1 MPVPTPAPTPA
12 SSLHS
17 HETHLRSLGLP
28 MMISP
33 ATRLR
38 EVLPRSAGVAAG
50 LTTATLALSSLDRS
64 NDYMID
70 LLDQA
75 DADTAVFDDLEFS
88 DPVVFLLFSA
98 LALLAAAPFVGWLV
112 SALSR
117 RVGRVARVLL
127 GLGAIA
133 ALVVVAPLSFDP
145 HDGPTLRTT
154 AVLAAAVL
162 IGTYLGLWPLVR
174 WAAGRVRREVGTMG
188 QMVARVLPI
197 LTLAVL
203 FLFFSAEIW
212 QIMVALSWPRTFAVV
227 GTMAGLTVL
236 LVGIT
241 TRDDMVNE
249 LRDARPAHTLRTT
262 ERVNILLIPVLAT
275 LIQAALFATLV
286 FGFFLFL
293 GWIAIPEATET
304 RWTLRPTHEP
314 GGLLAGIPVSV
325 TLVRVSLALA
335 AFSALNLAAAAASD
349 PAHHARFVRPMLDEA
364 VRGLAARE
372 AYLEARRRS

>member
-1 MPVPTPAPTPA
+1 
-12 SSLHS
+12 
-17 HETHLRSLGLP
+17 
-28 MMISP
+28 MISP

-50 LTTATLALSSLDRS
+50 LTTATVSFSALDRA
-64 NDYMID
+64 NDLMID
-70 LLDQA
+70 ILERT
-75 DADTAVFDDLEFS
+75 DADPTLLDDLELT
-88 DPVVFLLFSA
+88 DTVVVLLCLA
-98 LALLAAAPFVGWLV
+98 LALLVAAPFVGWLV
-112 SALSR
+112 SALAR
-117 RVGRVARVLL
+117 RAGRVTGILI
-127 GLGAIA
+127 GLGATA
-133 ALVVVAPLSFDP
+133 ALVVVAPLSFAP

-154 AVLAAAVL
+154 TGLAAAVL
-162 IGTYLGLWPLVR
+162 VGTYLGLWPLVR

-197 LTLAVL
+197 LMLAVL

-227 GTMAGLTVL
+227 GTMAALTVL

-241 TRDDMVNE
+241 TRDDIVHE
-249 LRDARPAHTLRTT
+249 LRDARPAHALRTA
-262 ERVNILLIPVLAT
+262 ERVNVLLIPVLAT

-304 RWTLRPTHEP
+304 RWTLRPTHEL
-314 GGLLAGIPVSV
+314 GGLLAGVPVSV
-325 TLVRVSLALA
+325 TLVQVSLTLA

-364 VRGLAARE
+364 ARGLAARE
-372 AYLEARRRS
+372 SYLEARRRG